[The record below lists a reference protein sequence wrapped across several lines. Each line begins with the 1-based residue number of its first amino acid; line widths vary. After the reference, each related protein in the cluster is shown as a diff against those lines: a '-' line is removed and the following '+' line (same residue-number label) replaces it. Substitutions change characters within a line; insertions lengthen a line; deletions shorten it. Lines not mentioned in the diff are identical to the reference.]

1 MSDFLIALAF
11 FVALAGASLLTLFT
25 NTKFPS
31 WHSNADTRDVVRLC
45 AGLFVVMTSLV
56 LGLMINSAKNTFESV
71 DKNVHAYAT
80 ELIVLD
86 RNLRQYGPDAA
97 AVRQQLLAYVKQAA
111 ARMAQSDPVLG
122 SRAAE
127 NLLNNVADG
136 LHGLKPTNT
145 EQAAIRTSAEHRF
158 ATVFEMRWALVE
170 QSGRT
175 IPAPLIV
182 LLAAWL
188 ALIFAN
194 FGYCA
199 PRNPVVVAILVIS
212 SLLIASAIYLI
223 LDLDSPFDGTIQVSA
238 APLERAVAE
247 MEH

>member
-1 MSDFLIALAF
+1 MIRYWVAGPPKAF
-11 FVALAGASLLTLFT
+11 ST
-25 NTKFPS
+25 
-31 WHSNADTRDVVRLC
+31 
-45 AGLFVVMTSLV
+45 TSPT
-56 LGLMINSAKNTFESV
+56 ACT
-71 DKNVHAYAT
+71 A
-80 ELIVLD
+80 
-86 RNLRQYGPDAA
+86 
-97 AVRQQLLAYVKQAA
+97 
-111 ARMAQSDPVLG
+111 
-122 SRAAE
+122 
-127 NLLNNVADG
+127 
-136 LHGLKPTNT
+136 LKPTNT
-145 EQAAIRTSAEHRF
+145 DQAAIRTSAEHRF

-199 PRNPVVVAILVIS
+199 PRNPVVVASLVIS